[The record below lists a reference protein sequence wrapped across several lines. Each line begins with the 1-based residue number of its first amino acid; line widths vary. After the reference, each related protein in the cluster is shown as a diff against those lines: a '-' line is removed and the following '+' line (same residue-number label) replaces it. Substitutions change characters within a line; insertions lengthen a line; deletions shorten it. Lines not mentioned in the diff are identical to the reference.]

1 MSDDPL
7 AGLRA
12 WMQEAETRFEDI
24 EETLCNQEKV
34 LMSLRTPSPGEVQRA
49 ARGLLDH
56 GLEDISK
63 TLRNEDDVSLEG
75 CHCSKCENI
84 GVDGKENRMLDQ
96 IQRMAK
102 SLATMQEQLVK
113 VAIER
118 DDWKRQYEIS
128 AHLVS
133 GPQI

>member
-12 WMQEAETRFEDI
+12 YIQETETRLNDLEIASRNHYAVVAAPHVDQFSPVD
-24 EETLCNQEKV
+24 ETL
-34 LMSLRTPSPGEVQRA
+34 
-49 ARGLLDH
+49 LLA
-56 GLEDISK
+56 
-63 TLRNEDDVSLEG
+63 
-75 CHCSKCENI
+75 
-84 GVDGKENRMLDQ
+84 Q
-96 IQRMAK
+96 IQRMGQTI
-102 SLATMQEQLVK
+102 ATMQEQLVK